1 MDETLLSN
9 ENDTNV
15 TKEIEACLNLENEE
29 SKEAYLKTHMINA
42 ISQNLK
48 DIINDNSCYESYI
61 SKDKFYLTCLPDISL
76 NDYIKRLVKYTN
88 MNISTLINAI
98 IYIDTFCEKNNYILC
113 MNNIYLILLS
123 AFLLSIKF
131 NEDLMVNLKTYSQI
145 AGVSPDI
152 LQNLESSFYFNL
164 HFSLFVKEDLYQ
176 SYYDYFSNFGF
187 PFSKKEKEI

>member
-15 TKEIEACLNLENEE
+15 TKEIEACLASDNEE
-29 SKEAYLKTHMINA
+29 SKEAYIKIQMINA

-48 DIINDNSCYESYI
+48 DIINDNSCYESFI

-98 IYIDTFCEKNNYILC
+98 IYI
-113 MNNIYLILLS
+113 
-123 AFLLSIKF
+123 
-131 NEDLMVNLKTYSQI
+131 
-145 AGVSPDI
+145 
-152 LQNLESSFYFNL
+152 
-164 HFSLFVKEDLYQ
+164 
-176 SYYDYFSNFGF
+176 
-187 PFSKKEKEI
+187 